1 MKFFER
7 KRRKATIN
15 IVSLVDVVF
24 LLLIFFTVTATFMD
38 QPALKI
44 NLPETARKKA
54 LETPPA
60 EPMTIFLN
68 QQGEL
73 YFGEK
78 PIRIDELPKLIAEG
92 IQQGKARNLIIK
104 ADSQAIYGKVI
115 NILDLVQGSGLDS
128 ISFATQPKVLR
139 DAR

>member
-1 MKFFER
+1 MRFFER

-44 NLPETARKKA
+44 NLPETAKKKA

-73 YFGEK
+73 YFGDK
-78 PIRIDELPKLIAEG
+78 PVRLDDLPKLIAEG

-104 ADSQAIYGKVI
+104 ADSQAFYGKVI
-115 NILDLVQGSGLDS
+115 NILDQARNSGVDS
-128 ISFATQPKVLR
+128 ISFATQPKAAQG
-139 DAR
+139 AR

>member
-7 KRRKATIN
+7 KRRKAIIN

-44 NLPETARKKA
+44 NLPETGKKKTT
-54 LETPPA
+54 ETPPA

-73 YFGEK
+73 YFGDK
-78 PIRIDELPKLIAEG
+78 PVRLDDLPKLITEG
-92 IQQGKARNLIIK
+92 IKQGKARNLIIK
-104 ADSQAIYGKVI
+104 ADSLAFYGKVI
-115 NILDLVQGSGLDS
+115 NILDLAHNTGLDS
-128 ISFATQPKVLR
+128 ISFATQPKAAQG
-139 DAR
+139 AR